1 MESDFVSA
9 DLCRRVAAQRIKKG
23 KKKKTG
29 LGKLLRVSNVPCKTF
44 LTLAEERLLLA

>member
-9 DLCRRVAAQRIKKG
+9 DLCRRVAAQHIKKRG
-23 KKKKTG
+23 KKTG
-29 LGKLLRVSNVPCKTF
+29 LGKLLRVSNVPHKTF